1 MARRTPTPPS
11 GIPEKIIEVDVSDEM
26 KGSYLEY
33 AYSVIYSR
41 ALPDARDGL
50 KPVQRRILF
59 QMAQMGLRPDRGH
72 VKSARV
78 VGEVMGKL
86 HPHGDGSIY
95 DALVR
100 MAQPFVLRLPM
111 VDGHGNFGSLDNGPA
126 AMRYTECRLAPAA
139 MAMTAGLD
147 EDVVDLGANYDGRE
161 TEPEVLPAAI
171 PNLLVNGA
179 AGIAVGMATNLAPH
193 NLGEV
198 IAAVRHLLGHP
209 SATTA
214 ALMRYVPGP
223 DLAGGGRIIGLDG
236 IREAYE
242 TGRGTFR
249 VRATTHLEQTGT
261 RRASI
266 VVTELPPG
274 VGPEKVISKIKEAV
288 DAKRLTG
295 IADVVELT
303 DLESGLRLVIDVK
316 TGFNPEAVL
325 EQLYAQTPMEDSFA
339 INAVALVDGQPRTLG
354 LRDMLQVFLDHR
366 LDVVRRRSAYR
377 KRRAEERL
385 HLVDGLLVAIV
396 DIDEVI
402 AVIRSSDDTAAA
414 RERLMTVF
422 DLTVV
427 QTDYILEMPLRRLTK
442 FSRIELETE
451 REELT
456 ARIADLTEILEDETR
471 LRAVVSDELA
481 AVAKEHGTPRRT
493 VLLESSGAVNQ
504 DAVPLEVADEPCV
517 VMLSSTGL
525 LARSSEAGAPGAGE
539 RAQHDLVVS
548 AVHARVRGQVGLLT
562 STGRMVRLDVLELPM
577 LPSTNGAP
585 VLAGGVPLTAI
596 TDLLA
601 GETVVALAS
610 LSGDGP
616 GLALGTAAG
625 VVKRVAP
632 DVPATQ
638 ESWTVVRLDAD
649 DSVVG
654 AGELVTGSED
664 LVFITADAQLL
675 RFNASDVRPQGRA
688 GGGVAGIRLATGA
701 RAIFFGA
708 VDPDRDAVVVTAASS
723 SGALPGVSG
732 SAVKVTPYRSYPAK
746 GRATGGVR
754 CQRFLKGE
762 DELVLAWAGP
772 GPARAA
778 TPSGAPA
785 PLPPVDE
792 RRDGSGL
799 PTSKPVAAVA
809 GPVVPG
815 GVAPTTVS
823 PDEPTP

>member
-1 MARRTPTPPS
+1 
-11 GIPEKIIEVDVSDEM
+11 
-26 KGSYLEY
+26 
-33 AYSVIYSR
+33 
-41 ALPDARDGL
+41 
-50 KPVQRRILF
+50 
-59 QMAQMGLRPDRGH
+59 
-72 VKSARV
+72 
-78 VGEVMGKL
+78 
-86 HPHGDGSIY
+86 
-95 DALVR
+95 
-100 MAQPFVLRLPM
+100 
-111 VDGHGNFGSLDNGPA
+111 
-126 AMRYTECRLAPAA
+126 
-139 MAMTAGLD
+139 
-147 EDVVDLGANYDGRE
+147 
-161 TEPEVLPAAI
+161 
-171 PNLLVNGA
+171 
-179 AGIAVGMATNLAPH
+179 
-193 NLGEV
+193 
-198 IAAVRHLLGHP
+198 
-209 SATTA
+209 
-214 ALMRYVPGP
+214 
-223 DLAGGGRIIGLDG
+223 
-236 IREAYE
+236 
-242 TGRGTFR
+242 
-249 VRATTHLEQTGT
+249 
-261 RRASI
+261 
-266 VVTELPPG
+266 
-274 VGPEKVISKIKEAV
+274 
-288 DAKRLTG
+288 
-295 IADVVELT
+295 
-303 DLESGLRLVIDVK
+303 
-316 TGFNPEAVL
+316 
-325 EQLYAQTPMEDSFA
+325 
-339 INAVALVDGQPRTLG
+339 
-354 LRDMLQVFLDHR
+354 
-366 LDVVRRRSAYR
+366 
-377 KRRAEERL
+377 
-385 HLVDGLLVAIV
+385 
-396 DIDEVI
+396 
-402 AVIRSSDDTAAA
+402 
-414 RERLMTVF
+414 
-422 DLTVV
+422 
-427 QTDYILEMPLRRLTK
+427 
-442 FSRIELETE
+442 
-451 REELT
+451 
-456 ARIADLTEILEDETR
+456 
-471 LRAVVSDELA
+471 
-481 AVAKEHGTPRRT
+481 
-493 VLLESSGAVNQ
+493 VLLESSGAVSQ

-638 ESWTVVRLDAD
+638 DSWTVVRLDAD